1 MGNILAIVGRPNVG
15 KSTLFNRLIE
25 RRDAIVDAV
34 SGVTRDRNY
43 GKSYWTGIDFSV
55 IDTGGYVM
63 GSEDIFEE
71 EICRQVELAID
82 EANVLLF
89 LVDVI
94 DGVTE
99 MDREVAEL
107 LRRSNKKVFLV
118 VNKVD
123 SANRFYDATVFYE
136 LGLGDYFPIS
146 SINGSGTGELLD
158 AVVKEFSAVSTEP
171 EPEPELPRF
180 SVIGRPNVG
189 KSSLINALLGESR
202 HIVTPIAGTTRDSIY
217 TEYNKF
223 GLHFMLVDT
232 AGLRKKG
239 KVYEDLEFY
248 SVMRSIRAI
257 ENTDVCIMLIDA
269 TQGFEAQD
277 MNIFR
282 LAERNNKGIVLCVNK
297 WDLVENKDANS
308 HIKFEEAIKKQLAP
322 FTDIPVLFISAL
334 NKQRI
339 HKTLE
344 MAFEVYKNR
353 SKRIPTHKLNEVML
367 PIIAESQPPIYK
379 GKRIKIK
386 YVTQLPTA
394 YPQFAF
400 FCNLPQYIKESYMRF
415 LENRLRENFDFTG
428 VPMKIYFREK

>member
-43 GKSYWTGIDFSV
+43 GKSYWIGVDFSV

-63 GSEDIFEE
+63 GSEDVFEE

-89 LVDVI
+89 LVDVV
-94 DGVTE
+94 DGITE

-107 LRRSNKKVFLV
+107 LRRSNKKVFLA

-123 SANRFYDATVFYE
+123 SGNRLHDAAVFYE

-158 AVVKEFSAVSTEP
+158 AVVKEFTDEP
-171 EPEPELPRF
+171 LEPAPELPRF
-180 SVIGRPNVG
+180 SVVGRPNVG
-189 KSSLINALLGESR
+189 KSSLINALLGENR
-202 HIVTPIAGTTRDSIY
+202 HIVTSVAGTTRDSIY

-223 GLHFMLVDT
+223 GLNFMLVDT

-257 ENTDVCIMLIDA
+257 ENTDVVILLIDA

-282 LAERNNKGIVLCVNK
+282 LAERNNKGVIVCVNK
-297 WDLVENKDANS
+297 WDLVDKKDANS
-308 HIKFEEAIKKQLAP
+308 HIKFEADIKAQLAP
-322 FTDIPVLFISAL
+322 FTDVPILFISAL

-344 MAFEVYKNR
+344 TAFEVYKNR
-353 SKRIPTHKLNEVML
+353 SKHIPTHQLNEIML
-367 PIIAESQPPIYK
+367 PLISENQPPIHK
-379 GKRIKIK
+379 GKRVKIK
-386 YVTQLPTA
+386 YVTQLHTH

-400 FCNLPQYIKESYMRF
+400 FCNLPQYVKDPYMRF
-415 LENRLRENFDFTG
+415 LENRLRENFDFSG
-428 VPMKIYFREK
+428 VPIKIYFREK

>member
-1 MGNILAIVGRPNVG
+1 MSNILAIVGRPNVG

-43 GKSYWTGIDFSV
+43 GKSHWNGIDFSV

-71 EICRQVELAID
+71 EICRQVALAID
-82 EANVLLF
+82 EASVVLF
-89 LVDVI
+89 LVDVVE
-94 DGVTE
+94 GVTE
-99 MDREVAEL
+99 MDLEVASL
-107 LRRSNKKVFLV
+107 LRKSRKKVVLA

-123 SANRFYDATVFYE
+123 TGKRLHEAAVFYE

-158 AVVKEFSAVSTEP
+158 EVVTAFIKTEEED
-171 EPEPELPRF
+171 EPDLPRF
-180 SVIGRPNVG
+180 SVVGRPNVG
-189 KSSLINALLGESR
+189 KSSLINALLGEER

-223 GLHFMLVDT
+223 GLRFMLVDT

-248 SVMRSIRAI
+248 SVMRSVRAI
-257 ENTDVCIMLIDA
+257 ENTDVCILMIDA
-269 TQGFEAQD
+269 TLGFEAQD

-282 LAERNNKGIVLCVNK
+282 LAERNNKGVVLCVNK
-297 WDLVENKDANS
+297 WDLVEGKDANM
-308 HIKFEEAIKKQLAP
+308 HKKLTEVIKKQLAP
-322 FTDIPVLFISAL
+322 FNDVPIIFISATS
-334 NKQRI
+334 KQRI

-344 MAFEVYKNR
+344 TAFEVYKNR
-353 SKRIPTHKLNEVML
+353 SRKIPTHKLNEVLL
-367 PIIAESQPPIYK
+367 PIIEELPPPIYK
-379 GKRIKIK
+379 GKRVRIK
-386 YVTQLPTA
+386 YITQLPTA

-400 FCNLPQYIKESYMRF
+400 FCNLPQYVKEPYMRF
-415 LENRLRENFDFTG
+415 IENRLRENFDFSG
-428 VPMKIYFREK
+428 VPIKIYFRPK